1 MGRVRANGGY
11 GGRMRRQWSQAQ
23 RQQIV
28 QESLRSG
35 TVEVCRRH
43 GLHPS
48 LLTKWRAQ
56 LRGGTRGVRRTAAGT
71 AMLLPVSVQPTAG
84 EQRHAPVAMRIESAN
99 RTGAIEVE
107 LASGGRLC
115 IRGVVD
121 VGMLRAVLEEMS
133 RS

>member
-1 MGRVRANGGY
+1 
-11 GGRMRRQWSQAQ
+11 MRRQWSEEQ
-23 RQQIV
+23 RRQIV
-28 QESLRSG
+28 QESLGSG
-35 TVEVCRRH
+35 TVQVCRRH

-56 LRGGTRGVRRTAAGT
+56 QRGGTRGVGRSAGGT
-71 AMLLPVSVQPTAG
+71 AILLPVSVQRTAG
-84 EQRHAPVAMRIESAN
+84 EQRHAPAAAANESGS

-121 VGMLRAVLEEMS
+121 VGMLRTVLEEMS